1 MPIAVM
7 WYVSI
12 YIHGDICYAKK
23 KIQSHIVIFH
33 VILLIAYFD
42 IMNYLT
48 FTKILTK
55 VILLRRK
62 PL

>member
-23 KIQSHIVIFH
+23 MQSHIVIFH

-42 IMNYLT
+42 IMNYLR
-48 FTKILTK
+48 FSKILTK
-55 VILLRRK
+55 VILSRRN